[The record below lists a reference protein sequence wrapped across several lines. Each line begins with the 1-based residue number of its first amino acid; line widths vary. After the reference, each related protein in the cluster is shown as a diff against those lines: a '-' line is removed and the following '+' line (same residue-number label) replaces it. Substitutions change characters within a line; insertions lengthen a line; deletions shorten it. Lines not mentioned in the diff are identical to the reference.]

1 MLSPTTISADT
12 IAANTFGAYHADPF
26 PQAQPQVS
34 SEKTGDLTGFY
45 AEQDRVSITPQAQA
59 KANAEQQLN
68 QTERSQSTQQSE
80 ETQEPSNEF
89 IQVSSSIGRASS
101 SGNLRREEAM
111 AIYQKIASLI

>member
-1 MLSPTTISADT
+1 MITPTTASVDT
-12 IAANTFGAYHADPF
+12 IAANTFGAYDADPF
-26 PQAQPQVS
+26 PKAEPQVS

-59 KANAEQQLN
+59 KANAEQQITQTNAN
-68 QTERSQSTQQSE
+68 QSAQQSE
-80 ETQEPSNEF
+80 DIQEPSNEF